1 MFSKHITTIVFDLD
15 DTLRYNDPHAHNFF
29 CDFAESSDRRFFDR
43 ERRRAAQRW
52 EHQYWA
58 SSDDLL
64 ADIEIF
70 TEGTEA
76 FWLNYSRR
84 HLQALGV
91 PPAEAERLAPLA
103 HAHMRDVYKPVSRV
117 HPDTIHTLKQLRSAS
132 YLLGLITNRSKP
144 IYNEMHET
152 RLDLHFDFYL
162 TGSQLGAYKPRK
174 EIFENLVAF
183 TGHSKDELL
192 YIGDNYY
199 ADVLGARN
207 AGIEAALLDW
217 NGLYSNADCTII
229 RSIPELLP
237 LLSAVFVS

>member
-1 MFSKHITTIVFDLD
+1 MFSKQITTLVFDLD

-29 CDFAESSDRRFFDR
+29 CDFADTLGSPSTRGQRRS
-43 ERRRAAQRW
+43 AQRW
-52 EHQYWA
+52 EHEYWA
-58 SSDDLL
+58 SSTDLL
-64 ADIEIF
+64 SDIRAY
-70 TEGTEA
+70 TEGTDA

-84 HLQALGV
+84 HLQALGFD
-91 PPAEAERLAPLA
+91 PSEAERLAPA
-103 HAHMRDVYKPVSRV
+103 AQAHMRENYRPVSHVR
-117 HPDTIHTLKQLRSAS
+117 PETIQALKEMRAAGYS
-132 YLLGLITNRSKP
+132 LGLITNRSKP

-152 RLDLHFDFYL
+152 GLDLHLDFYL

-183 TGHSKDELL
+183 SGHSSGELL

-207 AGIEAALLDW
+207 AGIEAVLLNW
-217 NGLYSNADCTII
+217 NGLYSDVDCTEI

-237 LLSAVFVS
+237 LLQPQFVS